1 LVVAP
6 SIPGLMIGV
15 MALATFL
22 FRTPFKIAAGDILR
36 RRRLPRTLLAVQAA
50 VVYGAI
56 LSIAGVMAFGTT
68 DHAFWAP
75 LIVAIPLLATQ
86 VGFDVR
92 SRSRRLLPELAGSIG
107 IAAIAAAIS
116 LAGGESMKVALGLW
130 LVLAL
135 RSVASVILV
144 RAQLRRAKQ
153 QHYRE
158 AAVHAISMGAAAIAV
173 TAAVFEVIPW
183 LGAVAIGLLI
193 PFGRWS
199 MWRPPVRAVIVGT
212 HQTILGALVV
222 ALTAIG
228 FHTGF

>member
-1 LVVAP
+1 MNYPVWD
-6 SIPGLMIGV
+6 
-15 MALATFL
+15 L
-22 FRTPFKIAAGDILR
+22 FTLGGGFWIAFI
-36 RRRLPRTLLAVQAA
+36 A
-50 VVYGAI
+50 VVHVFVSHFA
-56 LSIAGVMAFGTT
+56 
-68 DHAFWAP
+68 
-75 LIVAIPLLATQ
+75 
-86 VGFDVR
+86 VG
-92 SRSRRLLPELAGSIG
+92 G
-107 IAAIAAAIS
+107 
-116 LAGGESMKVALGLW
+116 GLW